1 MSPKKKSFII
11 SLLFLAVVI
20 VASFLGYLPKIIV
33 YLYLIMSALTFAIYA
48 WDKSSAKRNK
58 SRTPEATLHYL
69 SLFGGWPGALIAQQ
83 LLRHKSIK
91 KTISYVVLAY
101 SAIEFSFINLFNL
114 SLWELDIKENKPI
127 DFYSLIIIRKTEC
140 KKYT

>member
-1 MSPKKKSFII
+1 MKSFII
-11 SLLFLAVVI
+11 SLLFLIVVI
-20 VASFLGYLPKIIV
+20 VTSFLGYLPKIIV
-33 YLYLIMSALTFAIYA
+33 YLYLIMSALTFVIYA

-91 KTISYVVLAY
+91 KPFRMVFWITVI
-101 SAIEFSFINLFNL
+101 INLT
-114 SLWELDIKENKPI
+114 
-127 DFYSLIIIRKTEC
+127 SLIYLISPYGNWILQKISELTFID
-140 KKYT
+140 